1 MIKRFLFDWLCKEY
15 IEQEIEERFREQTIE
30 RHFQA
35 KARELRRRTDEFRK
49 LIDSQITAR

>member
-15 IEQEIEERFREQTIE
+15 IEQEIEERFREQTIG